1 MDQFL
6 KEARKYCTDQGL
18 VVDDFDQVDQQH
30 PNRPKHQRK
39 IPSYFINGTFCVD
52 QDARAIQE
60 EIPGNDSPRDLF
72 K

>member
-6 KEARKYCTDQGL
+6 KEAQKYCTNQGL

-30 PNRPKHQRK
+30 PNRPKHWRT
-39 IPSYFINGTFCVD
+39 IPSYFINGIFCLD

-72 K
+72 